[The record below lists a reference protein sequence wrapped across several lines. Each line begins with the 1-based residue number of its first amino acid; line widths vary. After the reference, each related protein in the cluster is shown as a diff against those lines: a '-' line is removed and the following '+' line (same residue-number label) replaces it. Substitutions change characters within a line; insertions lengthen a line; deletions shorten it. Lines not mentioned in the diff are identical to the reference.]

1 MYKNKLT
8 HNYVTKKIIRWRHFL
23 FPPMT
28 HNNTQSSKKFQAAP
42 QNYLQILPLPHLL
55 HLIPPLTLSVKKEN
69 FAFLGFFLVFKK
81 NFSQLVLWE
90 GGGVWWGWV
99 GLSSKWRKMKI
110 KKILLWILAIPGKLK
125 NKLWRKKLEK
135 NMKNEEKSVFCFFNW
150 IFSLLKISTVFL
162 AEYFYSWIS
171 KLFFHIFREKW
182 KFQQIVQIMYN
193 VKI

>member
-81 NFSQLVLWE
+81 IFSQLVLWE

-125 NKLWRKKLEK
+125 KNSGEKNWKKIWKMRKK
-135 NMKNEEKSVFCFFNW
+135 VFFAFLIGFF
-150 IFSLLKISTVFL
+150 LC
-162 AEYFYSWIS
+162 
-171 KLFFHIFREKW
+171 
-182 KFQQIVQIMYN
+182 
-193 VKI
+193 